1 MADQSRVYRLPLWK
15 QWQYTLRVWLPASL
29 LLLSLVGFFV
39 FVYFI
44 APSREVADVRGA
56 STHHASGMVSTV
68 SYIPMGRGQVY
79 PTVLVSL
86 AVAGDTVTFRTAADL
101 HKGEPVQVTSRVG
114 RSGRIHIDDV
124 TTPVD
129 KSTGF

>member
-1 MADQSRVYRLPLWK
+1 MAAQSRVYRLPLWK

-68 SYIPMGRGQVY
+68 SYIP
-79 PTVLVSL
+79 PTKSGVNPSVLVSL
-86 AVAGDTVTFRTAADL
+86 EVAGGTAIFRTQDDL
-101 HKGEPVQVTSRVG
+101 HKGEPVQVTYRVG

-124 TTPVD
+124 KPEG
-129 KSTGF
+129 KAKP

>member
-29 LLLSLVGFFV
+29 LLLSLAGFFV
-39 FVYFI
+39 FVWCI

-68 SYIPMGRGQVY
+68 SYIP
-79 PTVLVSL
+79 PTKSGVNPSVLVSL
-86 AVAGDTVTFRTAADL
+86 EVAGGTAIFRTQDDL
-101 HKGEPVQVTSRVG
+101 HKGEPVQVTYRVG